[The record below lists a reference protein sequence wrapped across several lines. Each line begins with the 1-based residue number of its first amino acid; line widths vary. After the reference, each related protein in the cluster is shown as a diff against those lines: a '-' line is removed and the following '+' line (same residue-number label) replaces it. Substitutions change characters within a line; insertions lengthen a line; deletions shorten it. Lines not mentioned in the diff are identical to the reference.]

1 MNYESESGEVLKSS
15 EVAASDIPYEKVKT
29 YDILSGSTKV
39 GEEKI
44 TENLEPTYDATEK
57 RYKTILGDKTGFT
70 YEYLGIKEGSAPE
83 EGIINKEKT
92 QVTYI
97 YRLVTKEDPKPTEK
111 EVVGSV
117 VVKYVDTEGNEIK
130 PAETLVKDAVL
141 RTTYTYTTKSG
152 DKVVSTREVVK
163 DFVVQDY
170 NAKEKLVE
178 KITTTDGKTYRYHGV
193 YPISPKFNNV
203 TAETGKVVEGTT
215 TVVYQYDYDIPVKP
229 TWKVPTDSPILEV
242 PEYEGG
248 VSSSE
253 PPVLEV
259 PEFKGGVASTEPPV
273 LEVPEYKGGVVPVDP
288 PVLKVP
294 EFEGG
299 VPSIEPPVLETPEF
313 KGGVPS
319 DKPKILEIPEYRG
332 SLVKPIP
339 NPKEQLQDLPT
350 VENLEERIVT
360 LSTENRKK
368 SERLPNTG
376 SSSSDAT
383 ALGVTAMFA
392 GIVLASRKRRK
403 EK

>member
-1 MNYESESGEVLKSS
+1 M
-15 EVAASDIPYEKVKT
+15 
-29 YDILSGSTKV
+29 
-39 GEEKI
+39 
-44 TENLEPTYDATEK
+44 
-57 RYKTILGDKTGFT
+57 
-70 YEYLGIKEGSAPE
+70 
-83 EGIINKEKT
+83 
-92 QVTYI
+92 
-97 YRLVTKEDPKPTEK
+97 
-111 EVVGSV
+111 
-117 VVKYVDTEGNEIK
+117 
-130 PAETLVKDAVL
+130 VKDAVL

-229 TWKVPTDSPILEV
+229 TWKVPSDAPKNEV

-248 VSSSE
+248 VSPVE

-259 PEFKGGVASTEPPV
+259 PGF
-273 LEVPEYKGGVVPVDP
+273 KGGVVPVDP

-294 EFEGG
+294 EYEGG
-299 VPSIEPPVLETPEF
+299 VSSTEPPVLQVPEFKEGVSSEKPPVLEIPEF

-319 DKPKILEIPEYRG
+319 DKPTILEIPEYRG

-383 ALGVTAMFA
+383 AIGITVIFA
-392 GIVLASRKRRK
+392 GIVLASRKRQK

>member
-1 MNYESESGEVLKSS
+1 M
-15 EVAASDIPYEKVKT
+15 
-29 YDILSGSTKV
+29 
-39 GEEKI
+39 
-44 TENLEPTYDATEK
+44 
-57 RYKTILGDKTGFT
+57 
-70 YEYLGIKEGSAPE
+70 
-83 EGIINKEKT
+83 
-92 QVTYI
+92 
-97 YRLVTKEDPKPTEK
+97 
-111 EVVGSV
+111 
-117 VVKYVDTEGNEIK
+117 
-130 PAETLVKDAVL
+130 
-141 RTTYTYTTKSG
+141 
-152 DKVVSTREVVK
+152 
-163 DFVVQDY
+163 
-170 NAKEKLVE
+170 
-178 KITTTDGKTYRYHGV
+178 
-193 YPISPKFNNV
+193 
-203 TAETGKVVEGTT
+203 
-215 TVVYQYDYDIPVKP
+215 
-229 TWKVPTDSPILEV
+229 
-242 PEYEGG
+242 
-248 VSSSE
+248 
-253 PPVLEV
+253 LEV

-299 VPSIEPPVLETPEF
+299 VPSIEPPVLQVPEFKEGVSSEKPPVLEIPEF

-319 DKPKILEIPEYRG
+319 DKPTILEIPEYRG